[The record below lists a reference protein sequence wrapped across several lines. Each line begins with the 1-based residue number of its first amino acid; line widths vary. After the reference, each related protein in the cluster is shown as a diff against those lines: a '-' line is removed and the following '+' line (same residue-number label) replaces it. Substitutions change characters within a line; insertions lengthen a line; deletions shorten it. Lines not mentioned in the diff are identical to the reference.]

1 MTGIKYGII
10 IERGD
15 SMSKWHSLLEYLQ
28 FPIKVLFFAS
38 VMLGIGSVI
47 TNPNLFFAHINNEN
61 IILIATFLQY
71 AGGIIIYLFPFL
83 VFIKILSRKFEA
95 STPVFIGV
103 MSYVIMNLT
112 MMFNMN
118 QTFPEYFYKHILGV
132 TLNIQTDSMTTLTRS
147 PYAVGIFGLIVCYY
161 VTKFAYLKSRH
172 YSMHG
177 ILSFID
183 HDTWAMLIAFA
194 LSIVAGLAFTIVWPF
209 VIYAVQKLF
218 EIIGSDIT
226 NPVNLFV
233 YGIFERL
240 SALCNMIEVPRTVF
254 WFGELGGTWID
265 AAGSKYIGDVAIW
278 TVQQGVNNINSAGRF
293 ITPYY
298 IMNIFLIPSYIL
310 AYFSL
315 VTGKKD
321 KGRYVL
327 FIALAILASIICGN
341 ALPVEVLMLILS
353 PILYMVYLFI
363 VGLIFAIMQIM
374 NAYVGYSFSGSLL
387 IANPGS
393 LIDLIQYFRNPAM
406 FSTLISIGVIGIIV
420 AIFFFYATR
429 QYFKKYAIG
438 LFQLSLKDEV
448 IQEVIQSLGGIE
460 NIISV
465 ESTPDKL
472 SLQLHDVKKMD
483 MEPLKEYGAYLI
495 LEADHGYLIR
505 LGNISTMVGEEIKR
519 QLAIKK

>member
-1 MTGIKYGII
+1 MKGIKYDII

-38 VMLGIGSVI
+38 VLLGTGSVI
-47 TNPNLFFAHINNEN
+47 TNPNLFFAHINNEY

-71 AGGIIIYLFPFL
+71 VGGFIIYLFPFL
-83 VFIKILSRKFEA
+83 VFIKVLSRKFEA
-95 STPVFIGV
+95 SVPVFLGV
-103 MSYVIMNLT
+103 VSYVVMNIT
-112 MMFNMN
+112 MLLNTN
-118 QTFPEYFYKHILGV
+118 TTFPDYFYKHLLGISININTD
-132 TLNIQTDSMTTLTRS
+132 TLTTLKGS
-147 PYAVGIFGLIVCYY
+147 PYAIGIFGLIVCYY
-161 VTKFAYLKSRH
+161 ITKFAYQKSRH

-183 HDTWAMLIAFA
+183 HDSWAMLITFV
-194 LSIVAGLAFTIVWPF
+194 LSIIAGATFTFVWPF
-209 VIYAVQKLF
+209 VIMAVQRLF

-226 NPVNLFV
+226 NPVNLFI

-240 SALCNMIEVPRTVF
+240 SAICNLIEVPRTVF

-298 IMNIFLIPSYIL
+298 IMNIFLIPSFIL

-327 FIALAILASIICGN
+327 FITLAVLVSIVCGN
-341 ALPVEVLMLILS
+341 TLPFEILMLILS
-353 PILYMVYLFI
+353 PILYMIYLFI

-374 NAYVGYSFSGSLL
+374 NAYVGYSFHGSLL

-420 AIFFFYATR
+420 AIFFFYVTR

-448 IQEVIQSLGGIE
+448 INNVIECLGGID
-460 NIISV
+460 NIITID
-465 ESTPDKL
+465 STPDKL
-472 SLQLHDVKKMD
+472 ILQLQDVKKMN

-505 LGNISTMVGEEIKR
+505 LGNISTMVGEEIRR
-519 QLAIKK
+519 QLALKK